1 MVNKQK
7 ISIFIIFIFFIC
19 IGSNVFSKGHG
30 YSKETCKEIYFGI
43 SYFLK
48 EADLLWKKKGSLN
61 DKKALLY
68 SQAAANYSVV
78 YDTFC
83 KHEKEKK
90 RRPNFENA
98 AKVLNLT
105 VKEIKEALGKP
116 PDYKQ
121 ASEKLGISMKELVNA
136 LYPRKNE
143 MKKK

>member
-1 MVNKQK
+1 MILFVN
-7 ISIFIIFIFFIC
+7 
-19 IGSNVFSKGHG
+19 
-30 YSKETCKEIYFGI
+30 T
-43 SYFLK
+43 
-48 EADLLWKKKGSLN
+48 KKK
-61 DKKALLY
+61 
-68 SQAAANYSVV
+68 
-78 YDTFC
+78 
-83 KHEKEKK
+83 KK